1 MIYRRRF
8 VTLLVT
14 VATLSQLSPTIASY
28 QECIDQTADLPN
40 DKVETDVLGAIN
52 SQCPNLSPGS
62 TCTFD
67 GASLLIDG
75 DPNFSGTCAVAGG
88 QVYELD
94 VTLGC
99 HTDLDAGGLTKTII
113 NNMKGCAAKVCTIDD
128 VKALAEMSFASMFGG
143 HCLVDSVS
151 VSAASMMM
159 RVSTTLFVALVV
171 GIISLLDA
179 I

>member
-1 MIYRRRF
+1 MIYHRRF
-8 VTLLVT
+8 VTLLFT
-14 VATLSQLSPTIASY
+14 IATLSQLSPSIASFE
-28 QECIDQTADLPN
+28 QCVDQSEGLPPG
-40 DKVETDVLGAIN
+40 EQTTDVIDVIY

-67 GASLLIDG
+67 GASWSTNG

-94 VTLGC
+94 VTLSCYTG
-99 HTDLDAGGLTKTII
+99 LDAGGLTKTIV
-113 NNMKGCAAKVCTIDD
+113 NNMKACVAKVCTIDD
-128 VKALAEMSFASMFGG
+128 VKALAEMAFRRD
-143 HCLVDSVS
+143 CLADSVS

-159 RVSTTLFVALVV
+159 RVSTTLFVALVA
-171 GIISLLDA
+171 GIISLVDA